1 MRVHSTSE
9 VNTHQQQNPFVSQN
23 ADSASVGRTS
33 SDLSFAEQLK
43 FQYQQAGAS
52 AVTGNTE
59 SRVAGLYWGF
69 YPALKEQPKQEPTP
83 KTRAS

>member
-23 ADSASVGRTS
+23 AGIASVGQTS
-33 SDLSFAEQLK
+33 SELSFAEQLK
-43 FQYQQAGAS
+43 FQYQQVNAE
-52 AVTGNTE
+52 AVTGKTE
-59 SRVAGLYWGF
+59 SRIAGLYWGF
-69 YPALKEQPKQEPTP
+69 CPTLKEQSKPEPSL

>member
-9 VNTHQQQNPFVSQN
+9 VNTHQQQNPFIMQN
-23 ADSASVGRTS
+23 TGLASAGNTS
-33 SDLSFAEQLK
+33 SELSFAEQLK
-43 FQYQQAGAS
+43 IQYQQASAS

-69 YPALKEQPKQEPTP
+69 YPALKEPPKSEPTL